1 MDARRSKSESEDSR
15 VAPWRMAQAAMTKSI
30 AGTVT
35 PLALARRARSNAVVH
50 TSPSTGRSGRT
61 CPNLRRTV
69 RSLVPRAPFQSSS
82 WMGAHQH
89 ACPVLS
95 AASTRERIAGSPL
108 GRSICIQD
116 EVSTRITTL
125 SLPTNG
131 VKLLW
136 RDQVGTG
143 AGVPCE
149 FRQAHAT
156 VEICDGADY
165 GFTLGLSPCVL
176 DGILKLFVR
185 NINSRLHMPMIANI
199 GI

>member
-35 PLALARRARSNAVVH
+35 SLALARRPRSNAVVH
-50 TSPSTGRSGRT
+50 TSSSTGRSGRT
-61 CPNLRRTV
+61 RPNLRRTV
-69 RSLVPRAPFQSSS
+69 RSLGPRAPFQSSS

-89 ACPVLS
+89 ACPVVS
-95 AASTRERIAGSPL
+95 AASTRERMTGSPL

-125 SLPTNG
+125 SLPTYG
-131 VKLLW
+131 VKFLW

-143 AGVPCE
+143 AGVLRE
-149 FRQAHAT
+149 FRHAHAT
-156 VEICDGADY
+156 VEICDRADY

-176 DGILKLFVR
+176 DGILKLFVW
-185 NINSRLHMPMIANI
+185 NINSRFHMSIIANI
-199 GI
+199 RI